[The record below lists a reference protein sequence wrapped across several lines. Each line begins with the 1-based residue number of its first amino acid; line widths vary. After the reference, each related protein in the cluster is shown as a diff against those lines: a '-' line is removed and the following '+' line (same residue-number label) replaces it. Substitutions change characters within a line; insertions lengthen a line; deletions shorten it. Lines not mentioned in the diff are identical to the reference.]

1 MEKNIIYPLF
11 VLYSCATINT
21 KFEEEEINLPK
32 ICSDVN
38 SFEWY
43 DKRNLE
49 VLSSSEYKEKHYVVL
64 LDDKITYT
72 MSSKIGDISTTF
84 YPLEERIRL
93 HGNSIVRGEWSKE
106 SISRGDHNYT
116 KEVGF
121 FIERIEDELD
131 STYQDLKDCI
141 SKYKEINYTKNIE
154 KEISRKY

>member
-1 MEKNIIYPLF
+1 MKQNIIYPLL

-21 KFEEEEINLPK
+21 KLEEEEINLPK

-38 SFEWY
+38 NEQI
-43 DKRNLE
+43 E
-49 VLSSSEYKEKHYVVL
+49 VQSSSEYKEKHYVVL

-72 MSSKIGDISTTF
+72 ISSKIGDISTTF

-93 HGNSIVRGEWSKE
+93 HGNSIVRGEWYKE
-106 SISRGDHNYT
+106 SIVKGDHNYT

-131 STYQDLKDCI
+131 STHQDLKDCI
-141 SKYKEINYTKNIE
+141 LKYKENNYTK
-154 KEISRKY
+154 RKGDLG

>member
-1 MEKNIIYPLF
+1 MKKNIIYPLL

-21 KFEEEEINLPK
+21 KLEEEGIIIPK

-38 SFEWY
+38 NEQI
-43 DKRNLE
+43 E
-49 VLSSSEYKEKHYVVL
+49 VVSSPEYNEKHYVVL

-106 SISRGDHNYT
+106 SISKGDHNYT

-131 STYQDLKDCI
+131 STHQDLKDCI
-141 SKYKEINYTKNIE
+141 LKYKEINYTK
-154 KEISRKY
+154 RKDEMG

>member
-1 MEKNIIYPLF
+1 MKQNIIYPLL

-21 KFEEEEINLPK
+21 KLEEEEINVPR

-38 SFEWY
+38 NEQI
-43 DKRNLE
+43 E
-49 VLSSSEYKEKHYVVL
+49 VVSSPEYKEKHYVVL

-93 HGNSIVRGEWSKE
+93 HGNSIVRGDWSKE
-106 SISRGDHNYT
+106 SISKVDYNYT
-116 KEVGF
+116 KEVRF

-131 STYQDLKDCI
+131 STHKSLKDCI
-141 SKYKEINYTKNIE
+141 SDYNKN
-154 KEISRKY
+154 